1 MRACF
6 ILYLVSVVF
15 SGSPSCEPTSYLS
28 LHHRAYEFLEIMEH
42 RGLVSGAHLG
52 TKPITRSEAA
62 HLLYRMSED
71 IGAMSP
77 AEREEFCCLADEFS
91 VDCRGLDSRGG
102 GSAEPL
108 LRAPGFLGDFFY
120 ANRRNL
126 FSSVGEGY
134 SLFLDPVLVRKARLA
149 GSPVSSGDDNVY
161 TSGSGFIL
169 RGTLGNRVGYRID
182 VRDSKE
188 WGSRD
193 YPKDTSTTMPGR
205 GYASFK
211 GDHAEFDET
220 YAQITYSGGPVVV
233 SLERGRNSWGRG
245 RSGTLLMSDYGA
257 PYDMMRVEAGF
268 WKLRFVFFAGELKQF
283 PPVARFYY
291 STPGAPSDSVEA
303 KKYIS
308 GHRVEINFGD
318 RLDIGLQES
327 VVYGGRWESSYLNPL
342 VFLKGAEHYNGDH
355 DNAALG
361 VDFRLF
367 LCENQSIYGELL
379 IDDITTTRLGT
390 DWYGNKLAYQLG
402 TFVVRPF
409 GLRDVDSRIEY
420 TRIDPWVYTHRY
432 PINSYTHYGDVLGHR
447 LGPNADEIFV
457 ELRKRFT
464 RRFRAGVSYVSMRHG
479 ANPEDRNVGGDPLAG
494 YRPGD
499 SKKAVFLDGDL
510 ETYSALNID
519 VSYEILWELFLRAG
533 YSYERYD
540 GESVGVLR
548 LSLGLNENR

>member
-1 MRACF
+1 
-6 ILYLVSVVF
+6 
-15 SGSPSCEPTSYLS
+15 
-28 LHHRAYEFLEIMEH
+28 MEH
-42 RGLVSGAHLG
+42 RGLAPGAFLG
-52 TKPITRSEAA
+52 TKPVTRIEIAR
-62 HLLYRMSED
+62 LLCRLSED

-77 AEREEFCCLADEFS
+77 AERDEFRRLADEFS
-91 VDCRGLDSRGG
+91 TDCRELKSLGTGNSGTF
-102 GSAEPL
+102 PK
-108 LRAPGFLGDFFY
+108 APGFLGDFLY
-120 ANRRNL
+120 TNRRNL
-126 FSSVGEGY
+126 FSSVGGGY
-134 SLFLDPVLVRKARLA
+134 SLFLDPVLVRKAKI
-149 GSPVSSGDDNVY
+149 GKSPVSSGDDDVY
-161 TSGSGFIL
+161 TSGNGFIL
-169 RGTLGNRVGYRID
+169 RGTLGNRIGYRID

-193 YPKDTSTTMPGR
+193 YPEDTSTTMPGR

-220 YAQITYSGGPVVV
+220 YAQITYSDGPVVV
-233 SLERGRNSWGRG
+233 SLERGRNVWGRG
-245 RSGTLLMSDYGA
+245 KRGTLLMSDYGA
-257 PYDMMRVEAGF
+257 PYDMMKVEAGF
-268 WKLRFVFFAGELKQF
+268 WKLRFVFFAAELKQY

-291 STPGAPSDSVEA
+291 DTPGVPSDSVEV
-303 KKYIS
+303 KKYLS
-308 GHRVEINFGD
+308 GHRIEIDIGD
-318 RLDIGLQES
+318 RLNIGLQES

-361 VDFRLF
+361 MDFRLF
-367 LCENQSIYGELL
+367 LRKNQSIYGELL

-409 GLRDVDSRIEY
+409 GLRDVDFRIEY

-447 LGPNADEIFV
+447 LGPNADEMFV
-457 ELRKRFT
+457 EVRKRFT
-464 RRFRAGVSYVSMRHG
+464 RRFHAGVSCVSMRHG

-499 SKKAVFLDGDL
+499 SKKAVFLDGDR

-519 VSYEILWELFLRAG
+519 VSYEILRELFLRAG
-533 YSYERYD
+533 WSYERHD
-540 GESVGVLR
+540 GKSVGVVR
-548 LSLGLNENR
+548 FSLGLNENR